1 MRARLAAALLPLL
14 LAACEVGPDYVRP
27 EPASPTPAA
36 FKEVPDGW
44 KVARPSDA
52 MNRGSWWSIYDDPVL
67 DGLEKQVNIN
77 NQTVKASE
85 AAFRQASAIIREAR
99 AQLFPVINATSSVT
113 RSQQGTGSTA
123 NGAQVGGAGQAH
135 TRYQFE
141 GTVTSWEIDLW
152 GQIRRQ
158 IESDVAT
165 AQATAGDLASA
176 QLSAQAQLA
185 TAYFELRVDDELKR
199 LFEATVEAYTRS
211 LQITKNK
218 YAAGTAARSDVAQ
231 AQTQLDTTRAQL
243 VAVGVTRAQ
252 FEHAIAVLTG
262 KPPAEFSIAPV
273 VLNTQVP
280 VIPPDMPSVLLER
293 RPDIAAAER
302 RVASANAQIG
312 VAISGYYPNLTLNGT
327 YGWQGDALNQRFA
340 PSSRVWSVGASLAET
355 IFDGGTHHAQ
365 VDVARAA
372 YDQSVANYRQ
382 TVLIAFEQVEDNL
395 AQLRILEQQAEVQA
409 SAVQSAE
416 LAQRLILNQYLAG
429 TVDYTTVVTAQA
441 VALSNEQT
449 ALTITQNR
457 LTASVALVQAL
468 GGGWDASQIPPN
480 GDEREVNI
488 APTEDARP
496 TWVRWVSKVLPWW

>member
-1 MRARLAAALLPLL
+1 MRVRRAVVMLPML

-44 KVARPSDA
+44 KVAQPNDA
-52 MNRGSWWSIYDDPVL
+52 MKRGSWWSVYNDPVL
-67 DGLEKQVNIN
+67 DALERQVVVN

-99 AQLFPVINATSSVT
+99 AELLPVINASSSVT
-113 RSQQGTGSTA
+113 RSQQGSGSTA
-123 NGAQVGGAGQAH
+123 NGALVGGAGQAH
-135 TRYQFE
+135 TRYSVL
-141 GTVTSWEIDLW
+141 GTVSNWEIDLW

-185 TAYFELRVDDELKR
+185 TAYFELRVDDELRR
-199 LFEATVEAYTRS
+199 LLEATVEAYTRS

-243 VAVGVTRAQ
+243 IAVGVTRAQ
-252 FEHAIAVLTG
+252 FEHAIAVLIG
-262 KPPAEFSIAPV
+262 KAPADFSIAPV

-302 RVASANAQIG
+302 RIASANAQIG
-312 VAISGYYPNLTLNGT
+312 VAVAGYYPNLTLNGT
-327 YGWQGDALNQRFA
+327 YGWQGDALDQRFA
-340 PSSRVWSVGASLAET
+340 PSSRIWSVGASVAQT
-355 IFDGGTHHAQ
+355 IFDAGSRHAQ

-395 AQLRILEQQAEVQA
+395 AQLRILEQEADVQA

-441 VALSNEQT
+441 AALSNEQT

-468 GGGWDASQIPPN
+468 GGGWDASQIPPH
-480 GDEREVNI
+480 GAEREVDI

>member
-1 MRARLAAALLPLL
+1 MRARLALVLLPVILS
-14 LAACEVGPDYVRP
+14 ACEVGPDYVRP
-27 EPASPTPAA
+27 QPASPTPAA

-44 KVARPSDA
+44 KVAQPNDA
-52 MNRGSWWSIYDDPVL
+52 VNRGPWWSVYKDPVL
-67 DGLEKQVNIN
+67 DDLEKQVSIN

-99 AQLFPVINATSSVT
+99 AQLFPVITGSSSVT
-113 RSQQGTGSTA
+113 RSQQGTGSIGTGSFA
-123 NGAQVGGAGQAH
+123 GGAGEPH
-135 TRYQFE
+135 TRYSFA
-141 GTVTSWEIDLW
+141 GAVSNWEIDLW

-158 IESDVAT
+158 VESDIAT

-185 TAYFELRVDDELKR
+185 TAYFELRTADELKR
-199 LFEATVEAYTRS
+199 LLEATVEAYTRS
-211 LQITKNK
+211 LKITTNK
-218 YAAGTAARSDVAQ
+218 YAVGTAARSDVAQ

-243 VAVGVTRAQ
+243 IAVGVTRAQ
-252 FEHAIAVLTG
+252 FEHAIAVLIG
-262 KPPAEFSIAPV
+262 KPPADFSIAPV
-273 VLNTQVP
+273 VLDTQVP
-280 VIPPDMPSVLLER
+280 VIPPDMPSALLER

-302 RVASANAQIG
+302 RIASANAQIG

-327 YGWQGDALNQRFA
+327 YGWQGNALSQRFA

-355 IFDGGTHHAQ
+355 FFDAGSRHAQ

-395 AQLRILEQQAEVQA
+395 AQLRILEQQAEVQT

-416 LAQRLILNQYLAG
+416 LALRLILNQYLAG

-441 VALSNEQT
+441 AALSNEQT